1 MDQLSLF
8 GGSGPFAPVV
18 RELGIVSTPGSS
30 WAGNI
35 GAMVGD
41 LTDILGSMNLAYELE
56 DLTLLEGVRAP
67 VSEVHAVKERFL
79 VLQRELVAQ
88 ISECFQGEGRPSDAV
103 ALLPGPVEVFDLLQR
118 AGGFDEQGPALKQL
132 GGVAWAPYGYFFREW
147 DGHVIA
153 QLEGFRVGLKPVFRG
168 LGTEGMRFEHLESA
182 LHEAMAFGFT
192 HLVQRLP
199 AQLEVVFRRRFTSAM
214 EQLPA
219 EVSLEDIERWWE
231 PEEWVGDFAGLLQRS
246 FNALLQFRMERM
258 HALIEALCG
267 LGEASSES

>member
-1 MDQLSLF
+1 MEQLSLF

-18 RELGIVSTPGSS
+18 RELGIVSTSGTVS
-30 WAGNI
+30 AGNI

-41 LTDILGSMNLAYELE
+41 LTDILGSMTLAYELE
-56 DLTLLEGVRAP
+56 DLTLLEGARAP
-67 VSEVHAVKERFL
+67 ALEVESVKERFL
-79 VLQRELVAQ
+79 VLQRELIAQ
-88 ISECFQGEGRPSDAV
+88 ISSSFLGEGRPSDSV
-103 ALLPGPVEVFDLLQR
+103 AFLPGPGEIFELLQR
-118 AGGFDEQGPALKQL
+118 AGGFDEQGPALQQL

-147 DGHVIA
+147 DAHVIER
-153 QLEGFRVGLKPVFRG
+153 LEGFRTGMKPVFRG

-199 AQLEVVFRRRFTSAM
+199 VQLEGVFRRRFTSAM

-231 PEEWVGDFAGLLQRS
+231 PEEWVGDFVGLLQRS

-258 HALIEALCG
+258 HALIEALCSF
-267 LGEASSES
+267 GEASTES